1 MNSAANRA
9 APRKCVAQDGGHHRH
24 AGGSRASFFIPV
36 KYWLTN
42 HLQRIAICRCIW
54 TLIVEGDTRLKQT
67 DYVRMAEK
75 CTRRS
80 GPPCLPALRE
90 TNF

>member
-9 APRKCVAQDGGHHRH
+9 ASEVRAQMVAITVMLVV
-24 AGGSRASFFIPV
+24 AGFFFIPV

-54 TLIVEGDTRLKQT
+54 TLIVEGTQDET
-67 DYVRMAEK
+67 D
-75 CTRRS
+75 
-80 GPPCLPALRE
+80 
-90 TNF
+90 